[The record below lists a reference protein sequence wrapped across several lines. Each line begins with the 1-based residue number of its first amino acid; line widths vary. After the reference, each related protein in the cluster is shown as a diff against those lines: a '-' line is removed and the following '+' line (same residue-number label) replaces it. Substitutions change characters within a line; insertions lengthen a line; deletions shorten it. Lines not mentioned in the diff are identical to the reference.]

1 MSLKNKTN
9 DMTPFDMTDKPV
21 KQLLP
26 FAWLLWL
33 VSYILTGGPGMKVE
47 RVGMKGLKGPFL
59 VISTHQGFSDYFIAP
74 RMLFP
79 RRANYVSDMEGFAN
93 YGKWL
98 YKHGGCIGKRRY
110 VPDIAVVKNVRYA
123 LYKLKQPVVIF
134 PESRHS
140 DAGITSNL
148 PNNLGKLVKSLK
160 VPLVMLTAHGSYLA
174 NPFWDEAHTR
184 KTKLSAKLELVYT
197 KEEIDKLSA
206 DEIQKTIEEK
216 LSYDEY
222 KWQLDNKLKID
233 YPKRAEGLHK
243 PLYKCMRC
251 GIEGRMK
258 SKGARLWCDSCKAA
272 WSMNEY
278 GQLKEES
285 SHKTIHI
292 PDWYNWQRQQV
303 REEITAHTYKGID
316 IPVTIEALPNE
327 KGFVNLGTGRLIHNM
342 SGYTL
347 SLDNVETEAA
357 KKLVDTFPLIIPNK
371 ILESTQT
378 EYDYRGK
385 GKCIVLSTRDCCYY
399 VYSEAS
405 EFIVTKLEFAV
416 EEINNIGRK

>member
-33 VSYILTGGPGMKVE
+33 VSYILTGGPRMKVE

-74 RMLFP
+74 RMLFS

-134 PESRHS
+134 PESRHA

-148 PNNLGKLVKSLK
+148 PKNLGKLVKSLK

-197 KEEIDKLSA
+197 KEEIEKLSA
-206 DEIQKTIEEK
+206 DEIQKTIEDR
-216 LSYDEY
+216 LVYDEY

-243 PLYKCMRC
+243 PLYKCLKC
-251 GIEGRMK
+251 GLEGNMK
-258 SKGARLWCDSCKAA
+258 SKGTRLWCDSCKAA

-278 GQLKEES
+278 GQLKEENS
-285 SHKTIHI
+285 NKTIHI

-303 REEITAHTYKGID
+303 REELAARTYKGID

-347 SLDNVETEAA
+347 SLDNTETEAA
-357 KKLVDTFPLIIPNK
+357 KKLVDTFPLTIPNK

-385 GKCIVLSTRDCCYY
+385 GKCIVLSTKDCCYY
-399 VYSEAS
+399 VYSEAP

-416 EEINNIGRK
+416 EERSFC